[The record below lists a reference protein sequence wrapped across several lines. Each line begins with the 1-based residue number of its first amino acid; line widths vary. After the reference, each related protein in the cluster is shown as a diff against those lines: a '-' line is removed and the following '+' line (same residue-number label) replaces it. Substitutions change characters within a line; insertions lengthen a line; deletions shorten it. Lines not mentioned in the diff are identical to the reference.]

1 MPPLGFIALFIGG
14 KVANMLEVKIFD
26 DAQIVLLREMPNG
39 KKSLVATLTGDNR
52 IEDAKVM
59 SIAFDLYD
67 AACYAVKSLRPEGKQ
82 DECIVNTIRR
92 ILYSVD
98 VR

>member
-1 MPPLGFIALFIGG
+1 
-14 KVANMLEVKIFD
+14 MLEVKQFD
-26 DAQIVLLREMPNG
+26 DAQIVLLREMPDG

-52 IEDAKVM
+52 IEDAKIM

-67 AACYAVKSLRPEGKQ
+67 AACFAVESLSPEGKQ
-82 DECIVNTIRR
+82 DEGIVNTIRR
-92 ILYSVD
+92 ILDAAD